1 MNQYDTL
8 IRDYLYENKQ
18 ISFEKIG
25 TVTLDDKNAS
35 VEHPPL
41 PGSVHFQFNKRAET
55 SPELAAFIAAKTG
68 KNKVLITS
76 DLESF
81 VELMRQFM
89 NIGKPYEMDGVGI
102 FKIGRT
108 GEYEFAAFDQTNKKE
123 ESKSSQRQKQR
134 ERERNDSPLSPK
146 KTSNKNVLMLF
157 ALIIILG
164 VLGVIGWGTYKLF
177 VANKST
183 VAVNTDTVSQN
194 LAPVPVLTDSIKIT
208 GDTLS
213 KPDSAT
219 IIATGD
225 SAQYKFIH
233 ETTSSSLRAY
243 ERVKTLKSWGHPSG
257 IDSVKR
263 DSATLYT
270 LYFVYKL
277 SNTDTAM
284 MKDSLQKLLNRK
296 IKIKPAL

>member
-25 TVTLDDKNAS
+25 TITLDDKHAS

-41 PGSVHFQFNKRAET
+41 PGSIHFQFNKRAET

-68 KNKVLITS
+68 KNKVLIGS

-102 FKIGRT
+102 FKISRT
-108 GEYEFAAFDQTNKKE
+108 GEYEFAPFDQTSKKE

-157 ALIIILG
+157 ALVIVLG

-177 VANKST
+177 VENKST
-183 VAVNTDTVSQN
+183 PVINTDTVSQN
-194 LAPVPVLTDSIKIT
+194 IVPIPSLTDTLTASP
-208 GDTLS
+208 DTIYR
-213 KPDSAT
+213 KDSALV
-219 IIATGD
+219 ATGD

-233 ETTSSSLRAY
+233 ETTSSASRAY

-257 IDSVKR
+257 IDSIKR
-263 DSATLYT
+263 DTVTLYT
-270 LYFVYKL
+270 LYFKYKL
-277 SNTDTAM
+277 SNADTALM
-284 MKDSLQKLLNRK
+284 RDSLQKLLNRK
-296 IKIKPAL
+296 IRIKPAE

>member
-25 TVTLDDKNAS
+25 TITLDDKNAS

-41 PGSVHFQFNKRAET
+41 PGSIHFQFNKRAET
-55 SPELAAFIAAKTG
+55 SPELAAYIAAKTG

-81 VELMRQFM
+81 VELTRQFM

-146 KTSNKNVLMLF
+146 KNSNKNVLMLF
-157 ALIIILG
+157 ALIIVLG

-177 VANKST
+177 VENKSAA
-183 VAVNTDTVSQN
+183 AVNTDTLLQSTVP
-194 LAPVPVLTDSIKIT
+194 APTLTDTASTTI
-208 GDTLS
+208 DTTA
-213 KPDSAT
+213 KKDST
-219 IIATGD
+219 ILITGD

-233 ETTSSSLRAY
+233 ETTSSASRAY
-243 ERVKTLKSWGHPSG
+243 ERMKTLQSWGHPSG
-257 IDSVKR
+257 IDSIKR
-263 DSATLYT
+263 DSVILYT
-270 LYFVYKL
+270 LYFKYKI
-277 SNTDTAM
+277 SNADTAIM
-284 MKDSLQKLLNRK
+284 RDSLQKLLNRT
-296 IKIKPAL
+296 IKIKPAP